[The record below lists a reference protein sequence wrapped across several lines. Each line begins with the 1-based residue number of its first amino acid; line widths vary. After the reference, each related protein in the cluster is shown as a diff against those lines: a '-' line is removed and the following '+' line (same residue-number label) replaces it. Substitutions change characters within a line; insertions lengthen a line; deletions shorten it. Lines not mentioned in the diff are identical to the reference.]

1 MARQLHP
8 HVLVISYPAQG
19 HVEPLMKLSPQIAAQ
34 GVKVTFVNTEFIHE
48 KTTDSVPEKDKEQS
62 LISLVSI
69 PDGLDGDDRNDV
81 FKLAE
86 SIRRVMPGH
95 LENLIVKLNQSN
107 LNEQIK
113 CVIAEASVGWALE
126 VAKKMG
132 IGAVAVW
139 PGGAACLAL
148 TLHIPQLIDAQI
160 ISNDVKNMG
169 IYIYTKQ

>member
-1 MARQLHP
+1 
-8 HVLVISYPAQG
+8 
-19 HVEPLMKLSPQIAAQ
+19 MKKLRIQC
-34 GVKVTFVNTEFIHE
+34 
-48 KTTDSVPEKDKEQS
+48 